1 MQSDLL
7 FAIHNPRSYPKRSS
21 SDVSVC
27 VETPCYQPT
36 RQKHWGAGG
45 PLLFFSL
52 FSLLCVLCPLI
63 KSVPDISCHQPL
75 SSKSPFCWRSC
86 YLSLSA
92 SPCDFQSHSPFNLH
106 YTIHQTHLSEAL
118 FSSDSSWPQACM
130 DHPESSCRIIPQLSL
145 CHKVV
150 PILSLRPMQRY
161 LSEPPDLW
169 AVPVPGWVTHS
180 RTESLCSIH
189 AYHPSPLCHP
199 SFLNSYT
206 SFSVHLNESTRS
218 LPWCG

>member
-7 FAIHNPRSYPKRSS
+7 FASHNPHSYPKRSS

-36 RQKHWGAGG
+36 RQKHWGGG
-45 PLLFFSL
+45 EPLLFFSL

-63 KSVPDISCHQPL
+63 KSVPDISCYQPL
-75 SSKSPFCWRSC
+75 PSKSPSCWRSRH
-86 YLSLSA
+86 LSLSA
-92 SPCDFQSHSPFNLH
+92 SRCDFQSHSPFNLH

-118 FSSDSSWPQACM
+118 FSSDSSWPQACT

-150 PILSLRPMQRY
+150 LILSLRPMQRY

-169 AVPVPGWVTHS
+169 PVT
-180 RTESLCSIH
+180 CAH
-189 AYHPSPLCHP
+189 ARLGHTLQDWKPLLHTCISPQSPLPPILFELLHILQ
-199 SFLNSYT
+199 SS
-206 SFSVHLNESTRS
+206 S
-218 LPWCG
+218 